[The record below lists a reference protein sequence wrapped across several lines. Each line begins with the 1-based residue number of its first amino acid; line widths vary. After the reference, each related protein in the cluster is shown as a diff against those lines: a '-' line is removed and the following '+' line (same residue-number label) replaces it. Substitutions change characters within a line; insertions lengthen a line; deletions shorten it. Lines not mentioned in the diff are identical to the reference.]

1 MSIAGCTSLVQPMD
15 VCFNRPFKAAIEK
28 LATQHMQDNLQ
39 AYVNGELN
47 ASNRRV
53 LFTKWVGEAWEEVS
67 TNKDMVV
74 RSFKKSG
81 ITFLFTYYHVIKL
94 ISCHYLLIHQQQQL
108 LMDQKIVKL
117 TLRA

>member
-47 ASNRRV
+47 ASNRRST
-53 LFTKWVGEAWEEVS
+53 LYQVGW
-67 TNKDMVV
+67 
-74 RSFKKSG
+74 RSNGGS
-81 ITFLFTYYHVIKL
+81 
-94 ISCHYLLIHQQQQL
+94 
-108 LMDQKIVKL
+108 
-117 TLRA
+117 